1 MMSGFFGRAIVL
13 SFLALSL
20 PPAVSAAGE
29 KILVFKDSLPYGGH
43 SAGIAAAL
51 KLMRGFA
58 LENAFTIDTTIRLS
72 SFNTANLAQYA
83 AVVML
88 YPEAYNKANP
98 TTGLSDTMSAEQDS
112 AFKAWILSGKGVVGV
127 HTHSR
132 LNSNWPWYV
141 RTFMGMKYLNDIGP
155 QNSNYHV
162 ADPNEFL
169 TQGMP
174 KDFTDNQQLRV
185 DSLYFTEA
193 DTTYKVLIRADAKD
207 YPAGQTMAFY
217 PFVYRHNFQG
227 GRFFGLAPGHNADTW
242 KTGSNWNK
250 LFLNGILYALNR
262 PGYGGTTAIAAG
274 PAPMGFELRRSG
286 NGKDQS
292 LRFGLPKRARVAI
305 RLYDFE
311 GRMLSGLLDAT
322 VAAGSYSVPL
332 PAGLRGSLYLVD
344 FKAGDFRRTMK
355 IVR

>member
-1 MMSGFFGRAIVL
+1 MLTRFFVRAIVM
-13 SFLALSL
+13 SFLAWSI
-20 PPAVSAAGE
+20 PSTASAAGE

-51 KLMRGFA
+51 ALARGFA
-58 LENAFTIDTTIRLS
+58 SANAFSIDTTIRLS

-98 TTGLSDTMSAEQDS
+98 ATGLSDTMSAEQGA
-112 AFKAWILSGKGVVGV
+112 AFKDWILSGKGVVGV

-141 RTFMGMKYLNDIGP
+141 QTFMGMKYVNDIGP
-155 QNSNYHV
+155 QSSTYHV
-162 ADPNEFL
+162 ADPNEVL
-169 TQGMP
+169 TMGMP

-185 DSLYFTEA
+185 DSLFFTEA
-193 DTTYKVLIRADAKD
+193 DTSYKVLIRADAKD
-207 YPAGQTMAFY
+207 YPAASRMAFY
-217 PFVYRHNFQG
+217 PFVYRHNYQG

-262 PGYGGTTAIAAG
+262 PGFGTTAIAAG
-274 PAPMGFELRRSG
+274 PAPMGFELRRSDRG
-286 NGKDQS
+286 RNQS
-292 LRFGLPKRARVAI
+292 LRFGIPKREHVAI
-305 RLYDFE
+305 RLYDSE
-311 GRMLSGLLDAT
+311 GRMLSSLVDKT
-322 VAAGSYSVPL
+322 VDAGSYSVPL
-332 PAGLRGSLYLVD
+332 PTGLRGSVSIVD
-344 FKAGDFRRTMK
+344 FKAGNIRRTMK
-355 IVR
+355 IVL

>member
-1 MMSGFFGRAIVL
+1 MLSRFFGCAIVM
-13 SFLALSL
+13 SFLAWSI
-20 PPAVSAAGE
+20 PSTASAGGE
-29 KILVFKDSLPYGGH
+29 RILVFKDSLPYSGH
-43 SAGIAAAL
+43 SAGIAAAMA
-51 KLMRGFA
+51 LMRGFA
-58 LENAFTIDTTIRLS
+58 SANAFTIDTTIHLT

-98 TTGLSDTMSAEQDS
+98 ATGLSDTMSAEQDS
-112 AFKAWILSGKGVVGV
+112 AFKAWLLTGKGVVGV

-155 QNSNYHV
+155 QSSSYHV

-169 TQGMP
+169 TQGIP

-185 DSLYFTEA
+185 DSLFFTEA

-207 YPAGQTMAFY
+207 YPSGQTMAFY
-217 PFVYRHNFQG
+217 PFVYRHNYQG
-227 GRFFGLAPGHNADTW
+227 ARFFALAPGHNADTW

-274 PAPMGFELRRSG
+274 PAPMGFELQRSG
-286 NGKDQS
+286 RGKHQT

-305 RLYDFE
+305 RIYDCE
-311 GRMLSGLLDAT
+311 GRMLSSLADKT
-322 VAAGSYSVPL
+322 FDAGSYSLPL
-332 PAGLRGSLYLVD
+332 PAGSRGSISIVD
-344 FKAGDFRRTMK
+344 FNAGNIHRTMK

>member
-1 MMSGFFGRAIVL
+1 MLSRIFRRALVL
-13 SFLALSL
+13 AFLALSI
-20 PPAVSAAGE
+20 PSTASASGE
-29 KILVFKDSLPYGGH
+29 KILVFKDSLPYSGH
-43 SAGIAAAL
+43 SAGIAAAMA
-51 KLMRGFA
+51 LMRGFA
-58 LENAFTIDTTIRLS
+58 SANAFTIDTTIRLS
-72 SFNTANLAQYA
+72 SFNKANLAQYSA
-83 AVVML
+83 AVML

-98 TTGLSDTMSAEQDS
+98 ATGLSDTMSAEQDT
-112 AFKAWILSGKGVVGV
+112 AFKDWLLTGKGIIGV

-155 QNSNYHV
+155 QSSSYHV

-169 TQGMP
+169 TQGIP

-185 DSLYFTEA
+185 DSLFFTEA
-193 DTTYKVLIRADAKD
+193 DTSYKVLIRADAKD
-207 YPAGQTMAFY
+207 YPSGQTMAFY

-227 GRFFGLAPGHNADTW
+227 ARFFGLAPGHNADTW

-274 PAPMGFELRRSG
+274 PAPMGFELRRSYEG
-286 NGKDQS
+286 RNPS
-292 LRFGLPKRARVAI
+292 LRFGLPEKARVSI
-305 RLYDFE
+305 RLYDPK
-311 GRMLSGLLDAT
+311 GRMLSVLVDETLN
-322 VAAGSYSVPL
+322 AGSYSAPL
-332 PAGLRGSLYLVD
+332 PNGSPGSLSIVD
-344 FKAGDFRRTMK
+344 YKAGDFRRAIK